1 MNLEIQAQFG
11 EQCLGGKLMNFEM
24 QAQFGE
30 QCPGRE
36 TYES

>member
-11 EQCLGGKLMNFEM
+11 EQCLAGKLMNFEM
-24 QAQFGE
+24 QAGE